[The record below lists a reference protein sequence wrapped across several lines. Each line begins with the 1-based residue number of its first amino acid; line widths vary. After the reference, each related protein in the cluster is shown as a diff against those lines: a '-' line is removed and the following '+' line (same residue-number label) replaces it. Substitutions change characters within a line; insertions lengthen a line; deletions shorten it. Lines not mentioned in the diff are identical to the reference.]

1 MNDPSQGLTGTVED
15 EGDGSQGKTL
25 VEEEKCAW
33 DHFMAMKGD
42 VFLREK
48 FTLGLGCLAG
58 DDACGLVFKE
68 EAKGLQGLRS
78 EEEEEE
84 E

>member
-1 MNDPSQGLTGTVED
+1 MCTSDC
-15 EGDGSQGKTL
+15 EGDGSHGKTL

-48 FTLGLGCLAG
+48 FIHGLGCLAG
-58 DDACGLVFKE
+58 DDARGLIF
-68 EAKGLQGLRS
+68 
-78 EEEEEE
+78 
-84 E
+84 

>member
-1 MNDPSQGLTGTVED
+1 
-15 EGDGSQGKTL
+15 
-25 VEEEKCAW
+25 
-33 DHFMAMKGD
+33 MAMKGD

-68 EAKGLQGLRS
+68 EAKGLQGIRS